1 MEDFNQNMINWINN
15 DNEIKKYNDKIK
27 SLKEKRNSFETEILM
42 HIENNNLQDNIFNL
56 PSYSSKIQYNKNK
69 SYETMTNKYLIDKF
83 TKYFNNDPIKAKE
96 LLDFLKDERSC
107 ENKVGLKRN

>member
-1 MEDFNQNMINWINN
+1 MSEFNTNVIKWIDY
-15 DNEIKKYNDKIK
+15 DNEIKKYNDKLK
-27 SLKEKRNSFETEILM
+27 SLKSEKNSLEVDILS
-42 HIENNNLQDNIFNL
+42 HIENNNLQQNIFNL
-56 PSYSSKIQYNKNK
+56 PSYSSKLKYNKNK
-69 SYETMTNKYLIDKF
+69 SYETMTNKFLIDKF

>member
-1 MEDFNQNMINWINN
+1 MEDFNENMINWINN

-27 SLKEKRNSFETEILM
+27 SFKEKRSIFETEILL

-83 TKYFNNDPIKAKE
+83 TKYFNDEDKA
-96 LLDFLKDERSC
+96 LHLFNFLKEERSLTSKC
-107 ENKVGLKRN
+107 CLKRD

>member
-1 MEDFNQNMINWINN
+1 MEDFNENMINWINN

-27 SLKEKRNSFETEILM
+27 SLKEKRNSFETEILL

-69 SYETMTNKYLIDKF
+69 SYENMTNKFLTDKF
-83 TKYFNNDPIKAKE
+83 TKYFNDENKAKE
-96 LLDFLKDERSC
+96 LLEFLKSERSC
-107 ENKVGLKRN
+107 DNKVSLKRN

>member
-1 MEDFNQNMINWINN
+1 MEDFNENMINWINN

-27 SLKEKRNSFETEILM
+27 SLKEKRNSFESEILI

-83 TKYFNNDPIKAKE
+83 TKYFNDTDKAVH
-96 LLDFLKDERSC
+96 LFNFLKEERSLTSKC
-107 ENKVGLKRN
+107 YLKRD